1 MGETEV
7 RVRVIGSKGSAE
19 FEAMVDTGA
28 TFTKIPK
35 SSASEAGIEPKYE
48 VDVKLV
54 DGRVVQ
60 RMLGLADVELEG
72 VRRPVLVAVS
82 PDGERPILGYTA
94 LENLGF
100 KVNPITRRLERAR
113 AVEY

>member
-19 FEAMVDTGA
+19 FEAMVDTVA

-35 SSASEAGIEPKYE
+35 SSASEAGIELKYE
-48 VDVKLV
+48 VDVELA

-60 RMLGLADVELEG
+60 RMLGLADVKLEG

-82 PDGERPILGYTA
+82 PEGIRPILGYTA